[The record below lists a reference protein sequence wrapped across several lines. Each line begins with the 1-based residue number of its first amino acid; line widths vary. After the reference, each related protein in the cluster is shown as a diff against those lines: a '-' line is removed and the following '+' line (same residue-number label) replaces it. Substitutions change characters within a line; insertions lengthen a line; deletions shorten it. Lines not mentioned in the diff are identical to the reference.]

1 MPGPSPSIVRTQCRP
16 SAGAQSC
23 AHRDACVTPVATVVD
38 RPLAMSSLIG
48 VVTNPN
54 SGKNRRRRGNDRKL
68 ELERAVGRHGIVRQT
83 SDVDELRA
91 VMHELFDAGCDHWV
105 SDGGDGTLHW
115 LLSVG
120 FAVARERAGGRTP
133 VRLPRIVP
141 ANGGSIDFV
150 AHKAGIRGQA
160 TDVLRQLVAAFERG
174 EMPRTV
180 ELDTFRMRGRSGVE
194 PDLDRLGFASAIG
207 GVAQRFF
214 EKLYER
220 KPVDGRAIAM
230 VLANSLGGAM
240 VSTTPRRLWSFM
252 PDSLRD
258 YADTMFEPTR
268 ARVELDGHAL
278 GYDDFASLQIGS
290 IDINLGGVVR
300 TFRHAAAAGVLH
312 AQAISM
318 QPWELA
324 ANLPNIV
331 LGTPIWGRKVY
342 DGPARHLRAVAHPG
356 ATLDPVIDGELCFGL
371 RELEV
376 EAGPRLEIPLVCAA
390 S

>member
-1 MPGPSPSIVRTQCRP
+1 M
-16 SAGAQSC
+16 A
-23 AHRDACVTPVATVVD
+23 
-38 RPLAMSSLIG
+38 SLIG

-54 SGKNRRRRGNDRKL
+54 SGKNRRRRGGDRKL
-68 ELERAVGRHGIVRQT
+68 ELERAVGRHGLVRQT
-83 SDVDELRA
+83 ADTDELRA
-91 VMHELFDAGCDHWV
+91 VLHELYDAGCDHWV
-105 SDGGDGTLHW
+105 ADGGDGTLHW

-120 FAVARERAGGRTP
+120 FSVARERSSGEAL
-133 VRLPRIVP
+133 VRLPRVVP

-174 EMPRTV
+174 EILRTV
-180 ELDTFRMRGRSGVE
+180 ELDTFRMRGRTNDAAGE
-194 PDLDRLGFASAIG
+194 PQLDRLGFASAIG

-214 EKLYER
+214 ERLYEH
-220 KPVDGRAIAM
+220 KPVDSKAIAT
-230 VLANSLGGAM
+230 VLAGSLGGAM
-240 VSTTPRRLWSFM
+240 VSSTPRRLRGFM
-252 PDSLRD
+252 PSALRD

-268 ARVELDGHAL
+268 ARVELDGQVL

-300 TFRHAAAAGVLH
+300 TFRHAAAPGVLH

-318 QPWELA
+318 APWGVA

-342 DGPARHLRAVAHPG
+342 DGPARHLRAVANPG
-356 ATLDPVIDGELCFGL
+356 CSLDPVIDGELCFGL

-376 EAGPRLEIPLVCAA
+376 EAGPRLEIPMVCAA

>member
-1 MPGPSPSIVRTQCRP
+1 
-16 SAGAQSC
+16 
-23 AHRDACVTPVATVVD
+23 
-38 RPLAMSSLIG
+38 MSSFIG

-54 SGKNRRRRGNDRKL
+54 SGKNRRRRGGDRKL

-83 SDVDELRA
+83 CDVDELRA
-91 VMHELFDAGCDHWV
+91 VMHELYDAGCDHWV
-105 SDGGDGTLHW
+105 ADGGDGTLHW

-120 FAVARERAGGRTP
+120 FQVARERSGGQVP
-133 VRLPRIVP
+133 LRLPRVVP

-174 EMPRTV
+174 EMPRTL
-180 ELDTFRMRGRSGVE
+180 ELDTFRMRGRIGALDGPE
-194 PDLDRLGFASAIG
+194 PEFDRLGFASAIG

-214 EKLYER
+214 EKLYEH
-220 KPVDGRAIAM
+220 KPIDSKAIAM

-240 VSTTPRRLWSFM
+240 VSSTPRRLRGFM

-268 ARVELDGHAL
+268 ARVELDGRVL

-290 IDINLGGVVR
+290 IDINLAGVVR
-300 TFRHAAAAGVLH
+300 TFRHAAAPGVLH

-318 QPWELA
+318 PPWELA

-331 LGTPIWGRKVY
+331 LGTPIWGSKVY

-356 ATLDPVIDGELCFGL
+356 ASLDPVIDGELFFGL

-376 EAGPRLEIPLVCAA
+376 EAGPRLEVPVVCAA